1 RLLIFIEKY
10 SSIIGVSMI
19 VVTRLDKQ
27 RMYLNP
33 DHIICIEETPDTVIT
48 LFNGNRYIVVD
59 RASTI
64 ISRIIAFRARIS
76 RQAAVPAAKRYLG
89 RSLLHRFDQSG
100 NLQDD
105 APPDSQ
111 DERIHTPFHS
121 RDY

>member
-1 RLLIFIEKY
+1 
-10 SSIIGVSMI
+10 M
-19 VVTRLDKQ
+19 TRLDKQ

-64 ISRIIAFRARIS
+64 VSRIVAFRARIS
-76 RQAAVPAAKRYLG
+76 RRAAVPAARRYLG
-89 RSLLHRFDQSG
+89 RPMAHRLDWSRDP
-100 NLQDD
+100 QDD
-105 APPDSQ
+105 TSPDSE
-111 DERIHTPFHS
+111 DKRNHTPFHN

>member
-1 RLLIFIEKY
+1 
-10 SSIIGVSMI
+10 MI

-64 ISRIIAFRARIS
+64 ISRVVAFRARIS
-76 RQAAVPAAKRYLG
+76 RRAASRSAKKYLG
-89 RSLLHRFDQSG
+89 RIRSSQFYWNNNH
-100 NLQDD
+100 QDD
-105 APPDSQ
+105 TLPATHGKQ
-111 DERIHTPFHS
+111 NNTPFHS